1 MMIPSIQVQKA
12 NITMNNFLTLIM
24 FIKEY
29 CLCDYEKEECYD
41 EIIIKNIKKKHITW
55 VIGNEKLNS

>member
-1 MMIPSIQVQKA
+1 MMIPSIRVQIV
-12 NITMNNFLTLIM
+12 NITMNNFIMLIM

-29 CLCDYEKEECYD
+29 CLCESQHYD
-41 EIIIKNIKKKHITW
+41 EIVIKNIKKKHITW

>member
-1 MMIPSIQVQKA
+1 MMIPSIQVQIA

-24 FIKEY
+24 FIKDY
-29 CLCDYEKEECYD
+29 CLCDYETECYD
-41 EIIIKNIKKKHITW
+41 EIVIKNIKKKHITW